1 MNNPATSAQTEPES
15 FVSRLLSPVLYRRA
29 QVAAKQQLAPGLYHI
44 RLQGPQLCHQSWNC
58 GDKIQIKVAST
69 LVNRT
74 YTPIRW
80 DAQLGETDFIAHS
93 LADGPGS
100 LWVNSVQVGQEVLLF
115 GPRRSL
121 NVSKLDATKTV
132 LVGDETAIGLALA
145 FKPAHTLLELAG
157 AQQLKPILTALGLS
171 NFSLFE
177 RDLSSGLPAD
187 LIQNLL
193 DNTNPSVLLAGR
205 SASVKQLQKQLRERN
220 KPAATL
226 LSKVYWADGK
236 TGLD

>member
-1 MNNPATSAQTEPES
+1 MSNPATSAQTEPES
-15 FVSRLLSPVLYRRA
+15 FVSRLLSPVIYRKA
-29 QVAAKQQLAPGLYHI
+29 QVVAKQQLAPGLHHI

-58 GDKIQIKVAST
+58 GDKIQIKVANT

-93 LADGPGS
+93 LANGPGS
-100 LWVNSVQVGQEVLLF
+100 LWVSSVQVGQEVLLF

-121 NVSKLDATKTV
+121 NLSKLDASKTV
-132 LVGDETAIGLALA
+132 LVGDETAIGLAMA

-157 AQQLKPILTALGLS
+157 AKQLKPILTTLGLN

-177 RDLSSGLPAD
+177 RDLSSGLPAE
-187 LIQNLL
+187 LIQSLL
-193 DNTNPSVLLAGR
+193 DNTNPSVLLAGH
-205 SASVKQLQKQLRERN
+205 SASVKQLQRRLREQN
-220 KPAATL
+220 KPTATL
-226 LSKVYWADGK
+226 ISKVYWADGK